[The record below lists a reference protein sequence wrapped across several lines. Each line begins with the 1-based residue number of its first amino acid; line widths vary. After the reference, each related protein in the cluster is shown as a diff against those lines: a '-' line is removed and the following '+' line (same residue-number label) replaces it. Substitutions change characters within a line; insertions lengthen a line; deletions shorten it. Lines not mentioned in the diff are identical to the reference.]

1 MFYRLKTTL
10 ARSLFNLQCRSVLR
24 TPPLRLSPTAGFA
37 VLSQIRHSDL
47 LMYLLAIKS
56 FARQLSPAA
65 IHIIDDGTLSAA
77 DRGLLAHHLPGSQIH
92 STTTLTLPHCP
103 RGGTWERLIA
113 ISQLVQHSYVIQ
125 LDADTLT
132 LDALPEIATC
142 IRDQRSFC
150 IGTWDEQ
157 TAETMQERIEVA
169 RQHAIGPR
177 PHVQL
182 VAEAGMNALS
192 GFDAMH
198 YIRGCSGFSGFARAS
213 FDAQRLDELSRQMG
227 EKLGTRWSEWGT
239 EQFMSN
245 VIVANSTNPCVLP
258 HPRYCDCSRYDREG
272 ARPMPAFVHF
282 IGTCRFHKGRYAR
295 AASRLI
301 RHLQA
306 VDDVHSPAPV

>member
-10 ARSLFNLQCRSVLR
+10 ARSLFNLQCRRVLH
-24 TPPLRLSPTAGFA
+24 TPPLRLSPAAGFT

-56 FARQLSPAA
+56 FARQLAPAA
-65 IHIIDDGTLSAA
+65 IHIIDDGTLTAA
-77 DRGLLAHHLPGSQIH
+77 DRALLARHLPGSLVH
-92 STTTLTLPHCP
+92 STATLTLPHCP

-113 ISQLVQHSYVIQ
+113 ISHLVQHSYVIQ

-132 LDALPEIATC
+132 LDAIAEVAAC

-169 RQHAIGPR
+169 RKHAVGPR

-182 VAEAGMNALS
+182 VAEAGMNALA
-192 GFDAMH
+192 GFESMR

-213 FDAQRLDELSRQMG
+213 FDPQRLDELSRQMG
-227 EKLGTRWSEWGT
+227 EKLGKRWAEWGT

-245 VIVANSTNPCVLP
+245 VIVANSPNPCVLP
-258 HPRYCDCSRYDREG
+258 HPRYCDCSRYDRE
-272 ARPMPAFVHF
+272 RTVRVPAFVHF

-295 AASRLI
+295 AAGSLI
-301 RHLQA
+301 QHLQA
-306 VDDVHSPAPV
+306 VDDGPRPAPV